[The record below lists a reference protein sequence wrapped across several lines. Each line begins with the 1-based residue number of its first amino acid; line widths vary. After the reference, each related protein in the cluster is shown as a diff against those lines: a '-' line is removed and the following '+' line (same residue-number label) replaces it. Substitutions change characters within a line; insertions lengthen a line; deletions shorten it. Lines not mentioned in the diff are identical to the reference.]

1 MVGDVGGGCVCMCV
15 GGCGGVGVC
24 VCRLRNRE
32 QVTLHLFAA
41 SFVNPPHITALS
53 SCHFCFY
60 LPVGPNSKKEKACLT
75 EKATV

>member
-1 MVGDVGGGCVCMCV
+1 MC
-15 GGCGGVGVC
+15 VC
-24 VCRLRNRE
+24 VCVCEDRLRNRE

>member
-1 MVGDVGGGCVCMCV
+1 MCVWVGVGVCV
-15 GGCGGVGVC
+15 GGC

-32 QVTLHLFAA
+32 QVTLHLFTA
-41 SFVNPPHITALS
+41 SFINPPHITALS